1 MSKRQRTVNRRAVTC
16 QTIFF
21 SHHRVSPDLFCSR
34 SDCLVKMARKILI
47 LPLLAALCAL
57 GTVVRAESA
66 IDEFDETGRYTIEG
80 KVYPPELF
88 GGSDLSWQID
98 TQISIN
104 GGEYK
109 GFLRDDGSFVI
120 SSVPSGSY
128 VVEIINPDYYYESVR
143 VEINPKGK
151 FRARKL
157 NYVQPSQVVQV
168 PYPLKL
174 KALTRF
180 RYFQQREQ
188 WKITDFLFN
197 PMVLMM
203 ILPLF
208 VMLILP
214 KMMSD
219 PETKKEM
226 ENLNLSKVNSVLFF
240 SSKLDHFRMFAP
252 LQMTNDMPEISEMIT
267 SFFTGGAPQAGGSKD
282 KDKAKSASGKQSKKK
297 N

>member
-1 MSKRQRTVNRRAVTC
+1 MLLK
-16 QTIFF
+16 
-21 SHHRVSPDLFCSR
+21 
-34 SDCLVKMARKILI
+34 LVMT
-47 LPLLAALCAL
+47 L
-57 GTVVRAESA
+57 GTFCFLVHAESA
-66 IDEFDETGRYTIEG
+66 LDEFDETGRYIIEG

-88 GGSDLSWQID
+88 GGSDLSWQVD

-109 GFLRDDGSFVI
+109 GFLKDDGSFII

-128 VVEIINPDYYYESVR
+128 VVEILNPDYYYESVR

-180 RYFQQREQ
+180 RFFAQREQ

-208 VMLILP
+208 IMLVLP

-226 ENLNLSKVNSVLFF
+226 ENLNLSK
-240 SSKLDHFRMFAP
+240 
-252 LQMTNDMPEISEMIT
+252 MTNDMPEISEMIT
-267 SFFTGGAPQAGGSKD
+267 SFFTGGASGGAGASAKD
-282 KDKAKSASGKQSKKK
+282 KEKSKSATGKQNKKK

>member
-1 MSKRQRTVNRRAVTC
+1 MLGKS
-16 QTIFF
+16 
-21 SHHRVSPDLFCSR
+21 L
-34 SDCLVKMARKILI
+34 LV
-47 LPLLAALCAL
+47 PLLLAVGALLVCPTA
-57 GTVVRAESA
+57 GDSS
-66 IDEFDETGRYTIEG
+66 IDEFDESGRYAIEG
-80 KVYPPELF
+80 RVYPPELF
-88 GGSDLSWQID
+88 GGSDLTWQID

-109 GFLRDDGSFVI
+109 GFLKDDGSFVI

-128 VVEIINPDYYYESVR
+128 VVEILNPDYYYESVR

-203 ILPLF
+203 ILPLLI
-208 VMLILP
+208 MLVLP

-226 ENLNLSKVNSVLFF
+226 ENLNLSK
-240 SSKLDHFRMFAP
+240 
-252 LQMTNDMPEISEMIT
+252 MTNDMPEISEMIT
-267 SFFTGGAPQAGGSKD
+267 SFFTGGAPAAAAAGAVKD
-282 KDKAKSASGKQSKKK
+282 KEKTKSGANKQNKKK

>member
-1 MSKRQRTVNRRAVTC
+1 MRKLECYFLIVAVC
-16 QTIFF
+16 AFF
-21 SHHRVSPDLFCSR
+21 TSAKADSAVDEY
-34 SDCLVKMARKILI
+34 D
-47 LPLLAALCAL
+47 
-57 GTVVRAESA
+57 ES
-66 IDEFDETGRYTIEG
+66 GRYTIEG

-88 GGSDLSWQID
+88 RGSDLAWQID

-109 GFLRDDGSFVI
+109 GFLKEDGSFII

-208 VMLILP
+208 IMLVLP

-226 ENLNLSKVNSVLFF
+226 ENLNLSK
-240 SSKLDHFRMFAP
+240 
-252 LQMTNDMPEISEMIT
+252 MTNDMPEISEMIT
-267 SFFTGGAPQAGGSKD
+267 SFFTGGAPSAAAKD
-282 KDKAKSASGKQSKKK
+282 KEKSKSSGSKQSKKK